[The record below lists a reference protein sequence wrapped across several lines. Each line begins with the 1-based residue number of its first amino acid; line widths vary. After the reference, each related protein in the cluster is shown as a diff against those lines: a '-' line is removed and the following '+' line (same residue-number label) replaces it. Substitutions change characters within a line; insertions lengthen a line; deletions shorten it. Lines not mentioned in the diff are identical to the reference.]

1 MFEESLAEVRLGLED
16 TLSNT
21 GYFSD
26 PRVNQSQKQV
36 YSWEFDKEKV
46 TVNLNCLIHI
56 RAFYVIIMFTYKWR
70 NWGSERSEL
79 PRSHS

>member
-1 MFEESLAEVRLGLED
+1 MFEESLAEARLGLEN

-21 GYFSD
+21 GYFLD

-36 YSWEFDKEKV
+36 YSWELDKKQV
-46 TVNLNCLIHI
+46 TVNLNCLTHI
-56 RAFYVIIMFTYKWR
+56 TAFYVIIIFTYKWR